1 MFMQAFRNWFDYD
14 LTASTTTF
22 SMCTAD
28 TTPIAGVYIG
38 SNTFTAGSDP
48 FTLLFNTT
56 QQIYINTDLAQ
67 YQTTIGASLAF

>member
-1 MFMQAFRNWFDYD
+1 MFMQAFQNRFDYD
-14 LTASTTTF
+14 LNASTTTF

-28 TTPIAGVYIG
+28 ATPIAGVYIG
-38 SNTFTAGSDP
+38 SNEFTAASDP
-48 FTLLFNTT
+48 FTLLFDTT